1 MRFSRLGII
10 ILLSAIVLGL
20 SACGPINSIF
30 ARRDLIEGAKAY
42 KDRNYAEAEK
52 RFRSA
57 MTLDPNQK
65 QARLF
70 LARTLHSEYAADRA
84 QVGKAEEAIG
94 VYKDVLK
101 GEPADSSSFKAVA
114 SLLETM
120 GRKDDALKWLQDR
133 TTQEGV
139 PDDQRAEAYTSLA
152 AKDNTCANEI
162 SDIEPVKK
170 TVEKGDKAEF
180 VFTKPANPDDYEK
193 LKRCIAEGMDYID
206 KALALESDKS
216 TNAKKVDIKTLN
228 DKDLNELN
236 ELVKKFESAWSY
248 KTSLQVQSSR
258 LAEMDGR
265 AADKDDFKK
274 KSDISR
280 QRFLDLAGVRKSL
293 EDEKELRR
301 KAAEDEKATMKG
313 GGGDNSNANSA
324 K

>member
-10 ILLSAIVLGL
+10 ILLSAMMLGL
-20 SACGPINSIF
+20 SACGPVNSIF

-57 MTLDPNQK
+57 MTLDPDQK

-70 LARTLHSEYAADRA
+70 LARTLHSEYAADRS
-84 QVGKAEEAIG
+84 QVAKADEAIG

-101 GEPADSSSFKAVA
+101 AEPADSASFKAVA

-120 GRKDDALKWLQDR
+120 GRKEDALKWLLDR
-133 TTQEGV
+133 TTQDGV

-180 VFTKPANPDDYEK
+180 VFTKPANVEDYEK
-193 LKRCIAEGMDYID
+193 LKRCIGEGMGYID

-216 TNAKKVDIKTLN
+216 KNAKSVDIKTAS
-228 DKDLNELN
+228 DKELNELN

-248 KTSLQVQSSR
+248 KTSLLVQSSR

-265 AADKDDFKK
+265 TAEKDSFKK
-274 KSDISR
+274 ESDGAR
-280 QRFLDLAGVRKSL
+280 QHFLELAGIRKSID
-293 EDEKELRR
+293 DEKELRR
-301 KAAEDEKATMKG
+301 KAAEDEKSSKSDG
-313 GGGDNSNANSA
+313 NSA
-324 K
+324 ANTAK

>member
-10 ILLSAIVLGL
+10 ILLSAMMLGL

-57 MTLDPNQK
+57 MELDPSQK

-84 QVGKAEEAIG
+84 QVAKADEAIG

-101 GEPADSSSFKAVA
+101 AEPADSSSFKAVA

-120 GRKDDALKWLQDR
+120 GRKEDALKWLTDR

-180 VFTKPANPDDYEK
+180 VFTKPANVEDYEK
-193 LKRCIAEGMDYID
+193 LKRCIAEGMGYID

-216 TNAKKVDIKTLN
+216 KNAKGVNIKPLS
-228 DKDLNELN
+228 DKELNELN

-248 KTSLQVQSSR
+248 KTSLLVQSSR

-265 AADKDDFKK
+265 AADKDSFKK
-274 KSDISR
+274 ESDGAR
-280 QRFLDLAGVRKSL
+280 QHFLDLAGVRKSL

-301 KAAEDEKATMKG
+301 KAAEDEKTSKG
-313 GGGDNSNANSA
+313 GDTNSA
-324 K
+324 ANTAK